1 MIYRLARERKYEQET
16 ETEKEY
22 MNKSIFIKKSAN
34 VVCIKRSLFPN
45 VEHYMNVEYDRA

>member
-1 MIYRLARERKYEQET
+1 MNKKQ
-16 ETEKEY
+16 KQKQKKS

-45 VEHYMNVEYDRA
+45 VEHYINVEYDRA